1 MKEFCNE
8 AYYLIFATLANRTR
22 LAIIDTLKD
31 GLKTLPEISRNL
43 EQEENVIAHNLKP
56 MINCAIVLSEDY
68 GKEKTYCLNKEF
80 IEELSEL
87 LAFHVDKY
95 CPGFKECIPPE
106 KLKEYMKAE
115 AAKTTYIEHE

>member
-8 AYYLIFATLANRTR
+8 AYYLIFSTLANRTR

-31 GLKTLPEISRNL
+31 SRKTLPEISKGL
-43 EQEENVIAHNLKP
+43 EQEEKLVAHNLKP
-56 MINCAIVLSEDY
+56 LIKCAIVLSE
-68 GKEKTYCLNKEF
+68 GTGREKTYCLNKEF

-95 CPGFKECIPPE
+95 CPGFEKCIPPD
-106 KLKEYMKAE
+106 KLKEYLKAE

>member
-8 AYYLIFATLANRTR
+8 AYYLIFSTLANRTR
-22 LAIIDTLKD
+22 LAIIDVLKD
-31 GLKTLPEISRNL
+31 GRKNISEISKTLG
-43 EQEENVIAHNLKP
+43 QEENVIADNLKP
-56 MINCAIVLSEDY
+56 LMKCAVVLPQGS
-68 GKEKTYCLNKEF
+68 GKEKTYCLNKELV
-80 IEELSEL
+80 EPLSDL
-87 LAFHVDKY
+87 LSFHVDKY

>member
-1 MKEFCNE
+1 MRDFCNE
-8 AYYLIFATLANRTR
+8 SYYLIFATLANRTR
-22 LAIIDTLKD
+22 LAIIDTLK
-31 GLKTLPEISRNL
+31 GGHKNLSEISRNL

-56 MINCAIVLSEDY
+56 LINCVIVLSEGS

>member
-31 GLKTLPEISRNL
+31 GRKTLPEISRNL
-43 EQEENVIAHNLKP
+43 EQEENVIAHNLKS
-56 MINCAIVLSEDY
+56 MINCAIALSEGY

-115 AAKTTYIEHE
+115 AAKPTFIEHE

>member
-22 LAIIDTLKD
+22 LAIIDTLKESH
-31 GLKTLPEISRNL
+31 KTLPEISKAL
-43 EQEENVIAHNLKP
+43 EQEENLIANNLKP
-56 MINCAIVLSEDY
+56 LLNCAIILSQGS
-68 GKEKTYCLNKEF
+68 GKDKTFCINKEF

-115 AAKTTYIEHE
+115 AAKPTFIEHE